1 MKKYTRPEFETL
13 KFDIEESVMSG
24 NGYNDGDQG
33 DNPWEDM
40 FDNASQTEGAANGIK
55 FNI

>member
-13 KFDIEESVMSG
+13 KFDIEENVMSG